1 MDCFTIVFSG
11 RLEQLIM
18 GWNKNRKKFF
28 NSDNKIFSFLC
39 TFILLLIGAN
49 ILSISHAIYVTEG
62 ETLRVKILDWVALI
76 IICFTLV
83 YNIIWLTRKKAKK

>member
-18 GWNKNRKKFF
+18 GWNKNRKKIF

-39 TFILLLIGAN
+39 TFILLLIGAH

>member
-1 MDCFTIVFSG
+1 
-11 RLEQLIM
+11 M
-18 GWNKNRKKFF
+18 GWNKNRKKIF

-83 YNIIWLTRKKAKK
+83 YNIYMAYKKKGEKVEP

>member
-1 MDCFTIVFSG
+1 MECFTIVFSG

-18 GWNKNRKKFF
+18 GWNKNRKKIF
-28 NSDNKIFSFLC
+28 NYDNKIFSFLC
-39 TFILLLIGAN
+39 TFILLLIGAH

-83 YNIIWLTRKKAKK
+83 YNIIWLIRKMIKK